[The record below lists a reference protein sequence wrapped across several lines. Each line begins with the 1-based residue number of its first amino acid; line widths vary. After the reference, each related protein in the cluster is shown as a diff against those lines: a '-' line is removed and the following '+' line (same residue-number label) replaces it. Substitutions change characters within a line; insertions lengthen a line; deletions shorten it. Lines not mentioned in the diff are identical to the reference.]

1 MTGTLL
7 LFFSTALGSIL
18 LGYVLKSVVLSRNA
32 ATDMQLRTVSKY
44 MKVLAI
50 IMLEPIP
57 VINSFWTLQLISPKL
72 LLMVFFGVVYA
83 WVSMFSAVYIG
94 RRARY
99 DDSTAASFFVSVAFS
114 NFGTFGGL
122 AALLLFGHTGYA
134 LVMLAIVLSPIVN
147 FGYGYLVS
155 HNISRGHKAPFQISL
170 KGFSSSPV
178 IYIPLISVCIG
189 LALRV
194 SGVQHTV
201 LLNTLTSILVPVQ
214 ATVIGIAFGMTLK
227 VRAIRKYLRILA
239 SIVMIKYLVIP
250 FIIIPVA
257 MLFGMHQIMDG
268 LPLYIIILLIYMP
281 VAINALIPPVLYGF
295 DLDLVNSA
303 WIVTTLG
310 LCIIFPLLL
319 VLLS

>member
-18 LGYVLKSVVLSRNA
+18 LGYVLKSVLLDRHAVSEGQLSFF
-32 ATDMQLRTVSKY
+32 SKY
-44 MKVLAI
+44 MKMLAI

-57 VINSFWTLQLISPKL
+57 VISSFWTLQLISPQVL
-72 LLMVFFGVVYA
+72 LIVFFGVLYA
-83 WVSMFSAVYIG
+83 CVSMFSAVYMS
-94 RRARY
+94 RRAQH
-99 DDSTAASFFVSVAFS
+99 DHSTAASFFVSVSFS

-134 LVMLAIVLSPIVN
+134 LVMLAIVLSPVVN

-155 HNISRGHKAPFQISL
+155 HNISRGYKTPFRISL
-170 KGFSSSPV
+170 RELAGTPV
-178 IYIPLISVCIG
+178 IYVPLISVAIG
-189 LALRV
+189 LAFRF
-194 SGVQHTV
+194 SGLQHLPV
-201 LLNTLTSILVPVQ
+201 LSTLTSILVPAQ

-227 VRAIRKYLRILA
+227 VRAIRRYLRILA
-239 SIVMIKYLVIP
+239 SIVMIKYFVIP
-250 FIIIPVA
+250 LIIIPVA

-310 LCIIFPLLL
+310 LCIIFPLMLMLL
-319 VLLS
+319 A